1 MKYRIWTE
9 EETSM
14 LLEMAKAG
22 KPIDDILKVFPYR
35 TENSI
40 RSLANKH
47 GISATSYGKPEIN
60 YEAFKKIMK
69 GGQQKCL

>member
-22 KPIDDILKVFPYR
+22 KPISDILKVFPYR
-35 TENSI
+35 TANSI
-40 RSLANKH
+40 RAVANKH
-47 GISATSYGKPEIN
+47 GLTASYCGKPEIN